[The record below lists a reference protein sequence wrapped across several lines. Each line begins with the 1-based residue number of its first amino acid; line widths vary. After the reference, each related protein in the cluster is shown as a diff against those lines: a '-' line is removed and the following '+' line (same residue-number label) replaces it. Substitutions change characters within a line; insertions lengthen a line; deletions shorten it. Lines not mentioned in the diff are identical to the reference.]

1 MRLNKPMKVLVGLA
15 TAWPLIY
22 LALFL
27 AFVIVG
33 AVIGQ
38 VSGGAGRHGGP
49 LIAVLVFLAHL
60 GTILLIGALQVFS
73 VAYVVTSERVPQ
85 QQKALWVAV
94 VFLGNIMAMP
104 FVFHQYVWPDET
116 PRLAAMPSGEAT

>member
-1 MRLNKPMKVLVGLA
+1 MRLNRPIKVLVGLA

-22 LALFL
+22 VALFL
-27 AFVIVG
+27 AFIVVST
-33 AVIGQ
+33 VIGQ
-38 VSGGAGRHGGP
+38 VSRGAGRHGGP
-49 LIAVLVFLAHL
+49 VIVVLVFLAHL
-60 GTILLIGALQVFS
+60 GTIVLIGALQVFY

-104 FVFHQYVWPDET
+104 FVFYQYVWPDEW
-116 PRLAAMPSGEAT
+116 PRVAAMRSRE